1 MKTSYGMMVCIL
13 LMEKKWGKYH
23 DSYVFFLVFGTHY
36 SQNFVFSCVV
46 ISIIFFIIININ
58 KSLVFGTHE
67 MNLRCLLSK
76 MVRVGKIKKSKSP
89 SPSILFPWSKS
100 RFVKSTRI
108 KYTIIVLMLDF
119 TKIYP
124 NSESDVSK
132 KSNIIEITI
141 SQQYNK
147 LLL

>member
-1 MKTSYGMMVCIL
+1 MFENIVWHDGLYTSNG
-13 LMEKKWGKYH
+13 KKNEENTMI
-23 DSYVFFLVFGTHY
+23 VMFIFLVFGTHY

-89 SPSILFPWSKS
+89 SPSILFP
-100 RFVKSTRI
+100 
-108 KYTIIVLMLDF
+108 
-119 TKIYP
+119 
-124 NSESDVSK
+124 
-132 KSNIIEITI
+132 
-141 SQQYNK
+141 
-147 LLL
+147 